1 VVGTY
6 LGQPGPNGA
15 SELLDIGGIAPVTPE
30 VPHVFQAFSAILDE
44 GDSTNKRGLIPAQAL
59 RAHPQEEGR
68 LQSLAIR
75 EEPNREGKGPNMND
89 NLISR
94 ANQERCP

>member
-1 VVGTY
+1 MVGTY

-44 GDSTNKRGLIPAQAL
+44 GETALTSAGSFLRRHFEHTHKRKGASSHSQFERNQI
-59 RAHPQEEGR
+59 EKGR
-68 LQSLAIR
+68 
-75 EEPNREGKGPNMND
+75 D
-89 NLISR
+89 
-94 ANQERCP
+94 